1 MKKNLL
7 IFGSGSQ
14 SKLSYNIAKQT
25 GEYNSIKI
33 ISFKNQF
40 LIIKILFF

>member
-14 SKLSYNIAKQT
+14 AKLSYNIAKQT
-25 GEYNSIKI
+25 KEYSSIKI
-33 ISFKNQF
+33 VSFEKVRKNKKKF
-40 LIIKILFF
+40 IT